1 MTRST
6 GRSSWL
12 LVLLVAALASAAE
25 PSEAAGVQAA
35 EAWLKLVDAG
45 QYGASWEEAAP
56 MFRERVSRADWEK
69 MAAAARRPL
78 GKVLSRTLSAKQ
90 LTHTLPGAPDGTY
103 VVLVYET
110 RFEHKEKGSENLTVM
125 LDPQGRFR
133 AAGYFIR

>member
-1 MTRST
+1 MIRSIA
-6 GRSSWL
+6 RASP
-12 LVLLVAALASAAE
+12 LVVLVIASAVAAGE
-25 PSEAAGVQAA
+25 PSDAAGVQAA

-45 QYGASWEEAAP
+45 QYGASWDEAAP
-56 MFRERVSRADWEK
+56 MFRERVSRAEWEK

-78 GKVLSRTLSAKQ
+78 GKVLSRKLSAKQ
-90 LTHTLPGAPDGTY
+90 VAHTLPGAPDGTY

-110 RFEHKEKGSENLTVM
+110 RFEHKEKGSENVTVM